1 MIGLGCVIEI
11 HVEAGITAAYIVQRQ
26 RKFAFQTDAEV
37 AISLGSGQDAL
48 KNMRLPW
55 VF

>member
-1 MIGLGCVIEI
+1 MMGLGCVIEI
-11 HVEAGITAAYIVQRQ
+11 HVEAAYTVQRQ

-37 AISLGSGQDAL
+37 ALSLGSGQDAL